1 VIDVF
6 PSRKYESLDAI
17 VREFVATH
25 TPRLRSACFGVAGP
39 VKYGRVET
47 PNLAWLVEAGQLAHE
62 LGLKN
67 VVLINDLEA
76 NAYGIAMLA
85 TEDFVV
91 LNAGAPVANGN
102 LALIAAGTGLGEA
115 GLHWEGDH
123 YQPFPSEGGHVDF
136 APRHALEVE
145 LLCYLL
151 QQYEHVSYERVLS
164 GPGLYNIYKF
174 LRDTGRGDEPA
185 WLAQQIRQGDPA
197 AAISRAALA
206 GSCALCVQALEMF
219 VSIYGAEAGNLALKV
234 LATGGVFVGGGI
246 APRIIQKLQDTTFM
260 QALVAKGRMQ
270 ALLEAIPV
278 RVILNDQ
285 TALLGAARL
294 AMRQA

>member
-39 VKYGRVET
+39 VKYGRVEA

-85 TEDFVV
+85 AEDFVV

-151 QQYEHVSYERVLS
+151 QQYEHVSY
-164 GPGLYNIYKF
+164 
-174 LRDTGRGDEPA
+174 
-185 WLAQQIRQGDPA
+185 
-197 AAISRAALA
+197 
-206 GSCALCVQALEMF
+206 
-219 VSIYGAEAGNLALKV
+219 
-234 LATGGVFVGGGI
+234 
-246 APRIIQKLQDTTFM
+246 
-260 QALVAKGRMQ
+260 
-270 ALLEAIPV
+270 
-278 RVILNDQ
+278 
-285 TALLGAARL
+285 
-294 AMRQA
+294 